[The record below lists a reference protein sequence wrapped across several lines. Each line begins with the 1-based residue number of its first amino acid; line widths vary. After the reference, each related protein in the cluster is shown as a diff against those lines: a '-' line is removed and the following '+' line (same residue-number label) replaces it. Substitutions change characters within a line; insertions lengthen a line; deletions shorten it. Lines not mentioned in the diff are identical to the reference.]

1 LSWTIDDYKN
11 GKVSICQVFTDF
23 VNNKVS
29 KSQTMTPDKINQLT
43 GIISQ
48 GMKNPLFADYVNLIQ
63 YEFDRDYIKGNPL
76 RTNTNTDCFYDFAGS
91 FLGINAA
98 NYINDGLWGAYNHY
112 QYAVEMF
119 NSSDDF
125 DTMMNNPDIAWYW
138 KVLNQAIVG
147 ALVWNGITD
156 VGAIAGWLILAGVI
170 GGFKA
175 WLDSLGLP
183 DWIINIINN
192 ILGWVQQ
199 QTQQQAQQTTQN
211 LQQLV
216 DTIANGN
223 QAIVNL
229 ANDFLGWVQSQYPDI
244 VKQISGQTTE
254 VLTGLQQSLTQ
265 AVSPTADNINALSQ
279 MSAQSRAAL
288 ATQMGY
294 QLGVNQDLITQQF
307 NLLHKEVMVY
317 PSH

>member
-1 LSWTIDDYKN
+1 
-11 GKVSICQVFTDF
+11 
-23 VNNKVS
+23 
-29 KSQTMTPDKINQLT
+29 MTPDKINQLT

-48 GMKNPLFADYVNLIQ
+48 GMQNVLFADYVNLIQ
-63 YEFDRDYIKGNPL
+63 YEFDRDYVKGDPVKTA
-76 RTNTNTDCFYDFAGS
+76 TNTACFYDYSGN
-91 FLGINAA
+91 FLGINITDDIAA
-98 NYINDGLWGAYNHY
+98 GLWGSYNHY

-119 NSSDDF
+119 NSTDDF
-125 DTMMNNPDIAWYW
+125 DTMMTDPNILSYW
-138 KVLNQAIVG
+138 KTLNGAIGG
-147 ALVWNGITD
+147 AIVWNGITD
-156 VGAIAGWLILAGVI
+156 VAAIAGWLILAGVI
-170 GGFKA
+170 GGLEA

-183 DWIINIINN
+183 SWLINIINN

-254 VLTGLQQSLTQ
+254 VLTGLQQSLTH
-265 AVSPTADNINALSQ
+265 AVSPSASSINALSQ

-288 ATQMGY
+288 AHQMSY

-307 NLLHKEVMVY
+307 NLLHKEVIYY

>member
-1 LSWTIDDYKN
+1 
-11 GKVSICQVFTDF
+11 
-23 VNNKVS
+23 
-29 KSQTMTPDKINQLT
+29 
-43 GIISQ
+43 
-48 GMKNPLFADYVNLIQ
+48 
-63 YEFDRDYIKGNPL
+63 
-76 RTNTNTDCFYDFAGS
+76 
-91 FLGINAA
+91 
-98 NYINDGLWGAYNHY
+98 
-112 QYAVEMF
+112 MF
-119 NSSDDF
+119 NSSSDF
-125 DTMMNNPDIAWYW
+125 DTLMADPNISSYW
-138 KVLNQAIVG
+138 KMLNQAIVG

-156 VGAIAGWLILAGVI
+156 VGAIAGWLILSGVI

-183 DWIINIINN
+183 SWLINIINN
-192 ILGWVQQ
+192 ILGWGQQ

-229 ANDFLGWVQSQYPDI
+229 ANDFLGWVQSQYPDV
-244 VKQISGQTTE
+244 VKAIAGQTTD
-254 VLTGLQQSLTQ
+254 VLKGLQQSLTQ
-265 AVSPTADNINALSQ
+265 AVSPASDNINALGQ

-288 ATQMGY
+288 AHQMGY

-307 NLLHKEVMVY
+307 NLLHKEVMIY

>member
-1 LSWTIDDYKN
+1 
-11 GKVSICQVFTDF
+11 
-23 VNNKVS
+23 
-29 KSQTMTPDKINQLT
+29 MTPDKINQLT
-43 GIISQ
+43 SIISQ

-63 YEFDRDYIKGNPL
+63 YEFDRDYIKGDPL
-76 RTNTNTDCFYDFAGS
+76 RTDTNKDCFYDYSGS
-91 FLGINAA
+91 FFGINTS
-98 NYINDGLWGAYNHY
+98 NYILDGLWGSYNHY
-112 QYAVEMF
+112 QYAVDMF

-125 DTMMNNPDIAWYW
+125 DTILQDPNIVGYW
-138 KVLNQAIVG
+138 KMLNKAIG
-147 ALVWNGITD
+147 GDIVWNGITD
-156 VGAIAGWLILAGVI
+156 VAAIAGWLILAGVI
-170 GGFKA
+170 GGLEA

-183 DWIINIINN
+183 LWLVNIINN
-192 ILGWVQQ
+192 ILGWGQQ

-288 ATQMGY
+288 AHQMGY

-307 NLLHKEVMVY
+307 NLIHREVIVY